1 MANIDFIIKAIEDSL
16 DMKSFDT
23 KYLIMAIDEY
33 CKSYSHK
40 PHLAELPHDLNT
52 NNPDELK
59 ERLDACKEG
68 LKEAKKDLKDKE
80 KESGA
85 LDSQIKENEQSIN
98 DLKKENEELQNNVDH
113 INSTMSQVYEHF
125 DKVSE
130 DAKKDAED
138 LKEWEYLL
146 DSEYLAYGGDTDEV
160 SSDLK
165 HFYEDIVPKGY
176 LGPEDVKFVNE
187 LADKIDEL
195 PIYDDG
201 YSEGH
206 DRFMGDVTG
215 WSDDMKHYAEKYDIN
230 GDNENTRELNRR
242 EEGMSDKWYEITA
255 RDEKKIESNNVK
267 IDGLEKDN
275 EKLHSQKVGV
285 DKDVRKLNTKVKDY
299 SEHQVAIE
307 EKIESVKD

>member
-23 KYLIMAIDEY
+23 KYLIMAIDDY
-33 CKSYSHK
+33 YKSYSHK
-40 PHLAELPHDLNT
+40 PHLGELPYDLNT

-59 ERLDACKEG
+59 ERLDACKDG
-68 LKEAKKDLKDKE
+68 LKEAEKELKDKE
-80 KESGA
+80 KESKDLGNRI
-85 LDSQIKENEQSIN
+85 DENEQSIN
-98 DLKKENEELQNNVDH
+98 ELKKENEELQSNVDH
-113 INSTMSQVYEHF
+113 INETMSKVYEHF
-125 DKVSE
+125 DRVSE

-146 DSEYLAYGGDTDEV
+146 DSEYLDYGGEKGPV
-160 SSDLK
+160 QEGLK

-201 YSEGH
+201 YSDGH
-206 DRFMGDVTG
+206 DRFMGDITG
-215 WSDDMKHYAEKYDIN
+215 WSDDMKYYAEKYNIN
-230 GDNENTRELNRR
+230 GDNDNTRELNRR
-242 EEGMSDKWYEITA
+242 EEGMSDKWYEITN
-255 RDEKKIESNNVK
+255 RDEKKIKSNNAK

-275 EKLHSQKVGV
+275 EKLHSQKVDV
-285 DKDVRKLNTKVKDY
+285 DKDVRKLNTKVNDF
-299 SEHQVAIE
+299 SEHQGAIE
-307 EKIESVKD
+307 EKLDSVS